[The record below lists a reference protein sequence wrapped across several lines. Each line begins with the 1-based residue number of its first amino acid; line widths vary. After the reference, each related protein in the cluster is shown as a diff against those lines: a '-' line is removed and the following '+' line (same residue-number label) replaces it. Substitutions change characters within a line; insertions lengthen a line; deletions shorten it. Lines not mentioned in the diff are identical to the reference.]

1 MWVVLG
7 TGSRARCI
15 GITTAETGIALP
27 RRSVPTASA
36 ELSAGMPLKTA
47 AKLSWSMP
55 FARWPLDSERARKDS
70 FTVSLAAV
78 SLFGPAL
85 VAPAGTVHVAI
96 RVAVA
101 SFAGI
106 LFNFRWA

>member
-7 TGSRARCI
+7 TRTTARCI
-15 GITTAETGIALP
+15 GITTAATGTALP

-36 ELSAGMPLKTA
+36 ELSTGMPLKTV
-47 AKLSWSMP
+47 AKLSWATP
-55 FARWPLDSERARKDS
+55 LAGWPLDSERARKDS
-70 FTVSLAAV
+70 FSVSLAAV
-78 SLFGPAL
+78 SIFGPAL